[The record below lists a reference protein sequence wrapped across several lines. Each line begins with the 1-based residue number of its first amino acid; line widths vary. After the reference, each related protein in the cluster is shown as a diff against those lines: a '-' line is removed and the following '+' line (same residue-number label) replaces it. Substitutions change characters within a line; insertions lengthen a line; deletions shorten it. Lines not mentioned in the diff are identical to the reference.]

1 MPDSPLDQILDQ
13 LRASLQARRA
23 DLVDRVRAIERAL
36 GAYQKSAEA
45 KIAHDFA
52 VEHALSRPRLEPL
65 SPRQAAEQLYR
76 LVATLPE
83 LEHSPQPQAGASA
96 APPAEPVEDTPNEDE
111 PSTAPGLKPLPA
123 LQAHCVDRRLVVI
136 GALAGRRRT
145 DAFPRVLEAHTE
157 WVDTERDGVHAI
169 GNLPQRIRQGRVGA
183 IVILDRLVQHK
194 HTDPVI
200 AAARDSHTPVAFA
213 GKGGRASL
221 IRALTE
227 LEERLER
234 GRGRQGST

>member
-1 MPDSPLDQILDQ
+1 MLDQ

-23 DLVDRVRAIERAL
+23 EMIQRVQAIELAL
-36 GAYQKSAEA
+36 VTYQKSAEA

-52 VEHALSRPRLEPL
+52 VQHALSRPKLEPL
-65 SPRQAAEQLYR
+65 SPRKAAEQLYS
-76 LVATLPE
+76 LVAALPE
-83 LEHSPQPQAGASA
+83 LENLPGMEAQPSAPRPGAAASA
-96 APPAEPVEDTPNEDE
+96 SSQREAGSTLGTEPL
-111 PSTAPGLKPLPA
+111 AA
-123 LQAHCVDRRLVVI
+123 LQAHCADRKLVVI

-145 DAFPRVLEAHTE
+145 DAFPQALEARTE

-183 IVILDRLVQHK
+183 LVILDKLVQHK

-200 AAARDSHTPVAFA
+200 AAARESHTPVGFA

-221 IRALTE
+221 LRALTE
-227 LEERLER
+227 LDERLKR
-234 GRGRQGST
+234 A